1 MAPTDLQPAATDD
14 PGAPSP
20 PAAGPAPAP
29 APTAAGDPPPLDA
42 SPGAPAATGTTGL
55 PPPPFIPADP
65 ATAAS
70 SVGLPVVAAPAADTT
85 DATDA
90 AVESSM
96 PGFEI
101 LPEGPKQGLIRR
113 FFVIQ
118 RHLVGLLFGGLNVYV
133 RGDRAPARRG
143 MRLLHWLAALVAW
156 LTRPF
161 IDKTLVDRPLPVQLR
176 RRLEILGP
184 TYIKLGQVLALRQD
198 LLPVAITEELKN
210 LLDRLPVVPL
220 PRYLGLIVKDT
231 GRPIAEMYSWIDPQ
245 PTGSASIA
253 QIHRATTV
261 EGDSVIIKVV
271 KPGIRETLA
280 RDAALLKLLGA
291 ALQRVLPRYQP
302 KRVISEFVEYTRREV
317 DLRREADN
325 AETFT
330 ANFHDLEGVHFP
342 RIYRQYSSQ
351 GVLCMEFLDGF
362 KPNAPEALAL
372 SEQDRDR
379 LVDLGAASI
388 IRMLFKDGFFH
399 ADLHP
404 GNLLVLPGPRL
415 GFIDLGMVG
424 RFDQALRRTLLYYYY
439 TLVMGD
445 AENAA
450 RYLASVAQPG
460 PGADP
465 VGFRRE
471 VTEVLHRWNRS
482 ANFRDFSLAQLI
494 LYSVNLGAQHNMY
507 FPVEMVLMV
516 KALVTFEGV
525 GQILKPG
532 LDVAAVSQAHAN
544 RIFLDQ
550 FNPINLAREAMR
562 AAPEL
567 FEAVTKAPMLITEG
581 LRLLEQTT
589 RRPPE
594 NPFAGLRGT
603 IFGGFCLVAGAVLA
617 GAHGPWPIWA
627 GLFALGAVAALTRGR

>member
-1 MAPTDLQPAATDD
+1 LAPSDPEPTALLPAATAAPP
-14 PGAPSP
+14 PGPEATVVL
-20 PAAGPAPAP
+20 PAAAPEPAV
-29 APTAAGDPPPLDA
+29 
-42 SPGAPAATGTTGL
+42 
-55 PPPPFIPADP
+55 
-65 ATAAS
+65 ATAED
-70 SVGLPVVAAPAADTT
+70 P
-85 DATDA
+85 
-90 AVESSM
+90 M
-96 PGFEI
+96 PGYEI
-101 LPEGPKQGLIRR
+101 LPDVPPEGLVRR
-113 FFVIQ
+113 FFVIH
-118 RHLVGLLFGGLNVYV
+118 RHFMGLLFGGLNAYV
-133 RGDRAPARRG
+133 RDRRAPSGRG
-143 MRLLHWLAALVAW
+143 LRLLHRLAALLAF
-156 LTRPF
+156 LARPF
-161 IDKTLVDRPLPVQLR
+161 IDKSLVDRPFPVQLR

-198 LLPVAITEELKN
+198 LLPPAITEELKN

-231 GRPIAEMYSWIDPQ
+231 KRPIAEMYSWIDPQ

-271 KPGIRETLA
+271 KPGIRETLS
-280 RDAALLKLLGA
+280 RDAVLLKLLGA

-302 KRVISEFVEYTRREV
+302 KRVIAEFVEYTRREV

-330 ANFHDLEGVHFP
+330 ANFHDLPGVHFP

-351 GVLCMEFLDGF
+351 GVLCMEFLEGF
-362 KPNAPEALAL
+362 KPNAPQALEL

-424 RFDQALRRTLLYYYY
+424 RFDQNLRRTLLYYYY

-450 RYLASVAQPG
+450 RYLSNVAAPG

-471 VTEVLHRWNRS
+471 VTEILHRWNRA

-494 LYSVNLGAQHNMY
+494 LYSVNLGAQHRMY

-532 LDVAAVSQAHAN
+532 LDVAAISQEHAN
-544 RIFLDQ
+544 KIFLEQ
-550 FNPINLAREAMR
+550 FNPLSLLRQGLR

-567 FEAVTKAPMLITEG
+567 FEAVSKAPMLITEG
-581 LRLLEQTT
+581 LRLLEQTA
-589 RRPPE
+589 RRSPE

-603 IFGGFCLVAGAVLA
+603 IFGGFCLLAGAVLA
-617 GAHGPWPIWA
+617 GARGPWPVWV
-627 GLFALGAVAALTRGR
+627 GLFLLGGAVALHRGK